1 MHANL
6 DLPSTAKFS
15 FGHSRLASVADPTE
29 DNGTSYYL
37 LLIPQN
43 INLLRLFLLESDLLF
58 AVLFFYPKDML
69 HATVI
74 FSSE

>member
-6 DLPSTAKFS
+6 DLPSIAKVS
-15 FGHSRLASVADPTE
+15 FRYSRLASVADPTE
-29 DNGTSYYL
+29 YNGTSYYL

-43 INLLRLFLLESDLLF
+43 INLLRLFSLESELLF
-58 AVLFFYPKDML
+58 AVLFFYPKGML